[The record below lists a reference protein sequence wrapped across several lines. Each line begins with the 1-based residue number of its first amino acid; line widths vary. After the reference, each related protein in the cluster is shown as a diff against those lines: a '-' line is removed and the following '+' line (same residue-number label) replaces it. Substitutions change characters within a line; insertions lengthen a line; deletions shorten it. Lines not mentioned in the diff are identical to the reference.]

1 MALTDAQVHEYAE
14 RGFVLVP
21 GLLSAPELQV
31 LDQAV
36 AEVTQRDG
44 PQRMI
49 EKDGSPH
56 VVYGMH
62 RLDDRFRALSR
73 HPQLVGY
80 AEELLGSPFYVHQS
94 RVNVK
99 QYGGSIVDWHQ
110 DYGTY
115 HRVDG
120 VPRPDGIMISVFLD
134 DINNCNAP
142 LMVVPGSHKEGLVS
156 EARQNPDAED
166 HEGAARFRYDISR
179 ETMARLVD
187 TYGLE
192 TVTGPAG
199 SVLYLNMQVV
209 HGSTVNITP
218 MRRVILYL
226 NVCSVD
232 NRGEAFV
239 RPEYLAARDFSA
251 VERAADDCIV
261 ALASR

>member
-1 MALTDAQVHEYAE
+1 MALTDAQMREYTE

-21 GLLSAPELQV
+21 ELLSSAELQV

-36 AEVTQRDG
+36 AEVTQREG
-44 PQRMI
+44 PQRMT

-73 HPQLVGY
+73 HPGLVSY
-80 AEELLGSPFYVHQS
+80 AEQLLGSPFYVHQS

-156 EARQNPDAED
+156 EASRNPEAED

-179 ETMARLVD
+179 ATMARLVD

-226 NVCSVD
+226 NVCSID
-232 NRGEAFV
+232 NQGEAFV

-251 VERAADDCIV
+251 VEPAAEDCIV
-261 ALASR
+261 ALATQ